1 MLNLL
6 SAVGMKW
13 TSTAMVVVVVM
24 MCSHRSQCFFPLIDR
39 YRSSPLIDRYRSSL
53 SPRGTIGS
61 YAKSVAD
68 VDLDASIVQSGGG
81 DFEQTFI
88 AQKNFILLEKFIAQ
102 QVTGNLTE
110 VATLYVNYCD
120 ESFDMFVNER
130 IKACKSESERQVF
143 GKIRYEVNRARQE
156 KLLEAD
162 RILRSIL
169 SAGELRKME
178 AKLQYH
184 LRRAEIDM
192 AFMVILQLN
201 IEDAV
206 NAKAE
211 NASNVMR
218 HLGTLITEYQDAVV
232 SAPVRL
238 MRLLVRTDDPYER
251 KQMLRQKLLIGANA
265 AVQSGD
271 TAAAEARPTSSPQC
285 EHIVVGAVEK
295 WGGAEVSVSELE
307 DTIADVLSQMSG
319 IGGEEHILSDLE
331 AKCTVLRR
339 EVDEVI
345 AELDAPISV
354 ATTDAGR

>member
-1 MLNLL
+1 M
-6 SAVGMKW
+6 A
-13 TSTAMVVVVVM
+13 VVVMM
-24 MCSHRSQCFFPLIDR
+24 MCSHRSQCFFPLV
-39 YRSSPLIDRYRSSL
+39 DRYRSSL
-53 SPRGTIGS
+53 SPRGTIGI

-68 VDLDASIVQSGGG
+68 VDLDPSERQQVIVQSGGG
-81 DFEQTFI
+81 NFEQTFI

-102 QVTGNLTE
+102 QVGGNLTE

-120 ESFDMFVNER
+120 ESFDMFISDR
-130 IKACKSESERQVF
+130 IKACENESERQVF

-162 RILRSIL
+162 RILRSVL

-265 AVQSGD
+265 VVQSGD
-271 TAAAEARPTSSPQC
+271 TAAVAEARPTSSPQC
-285 EHIVVGAVEK
+285 EYIVVGAVEK
-295 WGGAEVSVSELE
+295 WGGAEVTVPELE

-339 EVDEVI
+339 EVGEVM

-354 ATTDAGR
+354 ATTDTGR

>member
-1 MLNLL
+1 MKCT
-6 SAVGMKW
+6 SA
-13 TSTAMVVVVVM
+13 AMVVVVAM
-24 MCSHRSQCFFPLIDR
+24 MCSHRSQCFFPLV
-39 YRSSPLIDRYRSSL
+39 DRYRSSL
-53 SPRGTIGS
+53 SQKGIVGS
-61 YAKSVAD
+61 FVKSVTAGAGV
-68 VDLDASIVQSGGG
+68 VDPSERQQIIVQSSGG

-88 AQKNFILLEKFIAQ
+88 AQKNFILLEKFMAQ
-102 QVTGNLTE
+102 QINGNLTE
-110 VATLYVNYCD
+110 VATLYVNFFD
-120 ESFDMFVNER
+120 ESFDVFVNER
-130 IKACKSESERQVF
+130 IKACENEQERQVF
-143 GKIRYEVNRARQE
+143 GKIRYEVNCARQE

-178 AKLQYH
+178 ARLQYH

-211 NASNVMR
+211 TASNVMR
-218 HLGTLITEYQDAVV
+218 HLGTLIAEYQDSVV

-265 AVQSGD
+265 AMQRGD
-271 TAAAEARPTSSPQC
+271 TAEARPTSSPQC
-285 EHIVVGAVEK
+285 EHIVVGAVAK
-295 WGGAEVSVSELE
+295 WGGAEVTVPELE

-319 IGGEEHILSDLE
+319 IGGEEDILSDLE

-339 EVDEVI
+339 EVGEVM
-345 AELDAPISV
+345 AELESPVSA
-354 ATTDAGR
+354 ATTDVGR

>member
-1 MLNLL
+1 M
-6 SAVGMKW
+6 A
-13 TSTAMVVVVVM
+13 VVVVM
-24 MCSHRSQCFFPLIDR
+24 MCYHRSQCFFPLIDK
-39 YRSSPLIDRYRSSL
+39 YRSSL

-68 VDLDASIVQSGGG
+68 VDLDPSERQQVIVQSGGG

-88 AQKNFILLEKFIAQ
+88 AQKNFILLEKFITQ
-102 QVTGNLTE
+102 QVSGNLTE

-120 ESFDMFVNER
+120 ESFDVFINER
-130 IKACKSESERQVF
+130 IKACESESERQVF

-211 NASNVMR
+211 DASNVMR

-271 TAAAEARPTSSPQC
+271 AVAEARPTSSPQC
-285 EHIVVGAVEK
+285 EYIVVGAVEK
-295 WGGAEVSVSELE
+295 WGGAEVTVPELE

-339 EVDEVI
+339 EVDEVL

-354 ATTDAGR
+354 ATTDADAGR